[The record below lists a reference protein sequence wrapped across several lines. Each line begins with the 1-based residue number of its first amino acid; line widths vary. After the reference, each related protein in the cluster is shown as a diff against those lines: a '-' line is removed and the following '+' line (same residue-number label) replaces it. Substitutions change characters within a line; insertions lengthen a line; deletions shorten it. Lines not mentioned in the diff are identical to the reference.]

1 MIYWMPHA
9 ESENLPQGDLTTRGY
24 NQAHKAALWLHT
36 KQIQRI
42 VTSTD
47 SDSLRTAS
55 IICHVLGDAPHV
67 TDSRLD
73 IIAHIP
79 TRETLLELN
88 QLLKNIT
95 ETTLIITRPH
105 SIVDFPACASMPPP
119 YNESPPHPPQASF
132 Y

>member
-1 MIYWMPHA
+1 
-9 ESENLPQGDLTTRGY
+9 
-24 NQAHKAALWLHT
+24 
-36 KQIQRI
+36 

-105 SIVDFPACASMPPP
+105 SIVDLLPRLCINAAALQRVTTPSPTGIILLER
-119 YNESPPHPPQASF
+119 YNAGHYICHAWDLREHLG
-132 Y
+132 